1 MIDNTTSLQTL
12 LDTAIAALDDVA
24 PGEEFTVK
32 ELFRGFEWKRVQ
44 QGCRIKLGSMF
55 FAYAKNNGAALLTVC
70 GKTPQNQ
77 QIYRKL

>member
-12 LDTAIAALDDVA
+12 LNTAIAALNDVA

-44 QGCRIKLGSMF
+44 QGYRIKLGGMF
-55 FAYAKNNGAALLTVC
+55 FDYAKKDGAALLMIC

-77 QIYRKL
+77 QIYRRL